1 VRWEQ
6 RVLSQDEYIL
16 AMKESFAFL
25 GSVFN
30 DQDLRQIF
38 QGINKDG
45 SGFISYSKYFEFIRD
60 YMGSKRGSQIKSTAT
75 TTVTSTK
82 SITTSG
88 LTSGSTFS
96 GYDTKLSGSKQYA
109 ASRIG
114 Y

>member
-6 RVLSQDEYIL
+6 RVLNQDEYLL

-38 QGINKDG
+38 QGLDKDR

-60 YMGSKRGSQIKSTAT
+60 YMGSKMGSKIKSTAT
-75 TTVTSTK
+75 TVTTSTK

-88 LTSGSTFS
+88 LTSASTFS
-96 GYDTKLSGSKQYA
+96 GYDTKLSGSNQYV